1 LTQNPGI
8 PGDVPAPNTAR
19 SILDAGEFL
28 FPRQGFHGTS
38 VRQLARYAGITPAA
52 IYNHYPSKEE
62 IFIALLR
69 ARLPHRMLALAVQ
82 EAEGGTV
89 EALLLDGV
97 RRMHAA
103 MIDRVDNLRLIFV
116 EVLEFEG
123 RHLPL
128 VMPEMV
134 APALAFLERLRAADA
149 RLRQWPAP
157 FLLRLV
163 GGAFVA
169 MAVSES
175 YLRGVDGLTGGPRD
189 YDHLA
194 AILAAGLLQATPGPA
209 DARDES

>member
-1 LTQNPGI
+1 LTRITGNS
-8 PGDVPAPNTAR
+8 DEVALPNTAQ
-19 SILDAGEFL
+19 SILDASEFL

-62 IFIALLR
+62 IFVALLR

-116 EVLEFEG
+116 EALEFEG
-123 RHLPL
+123 RHLPQ

-134 APALAFLERLRAADA
+134 APALAFLERLRAMDA
-149 RLRQWPAP
+149 RLQRWPAP

-175 YLRGVDGLTGGPRD
+175 YLRGVDGMTGGPRD

-194 AILAAGLLQATPGPA
+194 AILAAGLLQAKPGPS
-209 DARDES
+209 DAGAES